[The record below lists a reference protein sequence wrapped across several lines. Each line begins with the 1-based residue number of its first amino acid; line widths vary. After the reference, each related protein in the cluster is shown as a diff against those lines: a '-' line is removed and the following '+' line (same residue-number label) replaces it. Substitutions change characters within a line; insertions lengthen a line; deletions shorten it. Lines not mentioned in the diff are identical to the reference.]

1 MPDAIPTATEPLQS
15 QSAIC
20 DARLAEA
27 LAGIDFDLRNV
38 EALFT
43 RVFGEPTRNAR
54 AQESAPSRAP
64 NAPPNPQTTKGSV
77 GALPCVVLLNQTR
90 PDAGCSTKE
99 YIRERSILFKRFL
112 QRR

>member
-1 MPDAIPTATEPLQS
+1 MPTDAIPTAVESLQS

-43 RVFGEPTRNAR
+43 RVFGKPTR
-54 AQESAPSRAP
+54 
-64 NAPPNPQTTKGSV
+64 
-77 GALPCVVLLNQTR
+77 
-90 PDAGCSTKE
+90 
-99 YIRERSILFKRFL
+99 IRT
-112 QRR
+112 